1 MDGVEARDGK
11 AEKKL
16 ERKAENFSAGA
27 LLCGVCGF
35 GGYAGVSVS
44 YTHLDVYKRQG
55 YGQAGGISSSGIRRS
70 ARDPYQGTGPQRSG
84 SEQR

>member
-1 MDGVEARDGK
+1 MTSEVDGVEARDGK

-35 GGYAGVSVS
+35 GGYAGE
-44 YTHLDVYKRQG
+44 KKWQG
-55 YGQAGGISSSGIRRS
+55 ILLLLIRRLCN
-70 ARDPYQGTGPQRSG
+70 RY
-84 SEQR
+84 E